1 VEFRVRP
8 GLSTSSLS
16 HQWAHC
22 RPSTSGQST
31 HGLFFPRF
39 SVLAKVETFL
49 PGSIEKE
56 KDDVQ
61 VEMEKKEQNP
71 ASSYEMTK

>member
-1 VEFRVRP
+1 VEFRVLP

-31 HGLFFPRF
+31 HGLFCPRIL
-39 SVLAKVETFL
+39 VLAKVETVL
-49 PGSIEKE
+49 PESIEKE
-56 KDDVQ
+56 NDAVQ
-61 VEMEKKEQNP
+61 MEKEK
-71 ASSYEMTK
+71 K